1 MKKLLYILLCIGGIS
16 AANAGDCDWA
26 TVTPQDDANYKYFVS
41 KSYSETSA
49 SDAANKAEQDI
60 DAQIGRLF
68 GTKLD
73 VQSEFYSDEIGASG
87 TTRSYE
93 RAIGMITLKGLER
106 QRSDVEETTNGWT
119 GCVQYR
125 YLKSEINAEKQRLQ
139 SMSPDELQAS
149 LRFTE
154 VVGDTQCRGTPVEI
168 VTVPAGA
175 YVTIDNGKYQGS
187 APIKFGNVCDGKY
200 TLEITKENYEPITE
214 QLIVPTSGRIT
225 KTLKRGTKTITVR
238 TSLGNSNIAING
250 VDYGKEPIKFNA
262 PLGIEQSI
270 TATNAEATKVTQTR
284 IFSYESDEKYTISMT
299 KLPGKIDFSAF
310 KARNPGVEIYVNGAV
325 IVGNTSA
332 ELAPDMEHNVTL
344 SKKDF
349 VDIHE
354 AITLTGG
361 DITYYPSQ
369 PRNFSKDNSN
379 WAQGRL
385 GLAGL
390 AFVGSTYSNNDF
402 GINAGLELA
411 TRLRLNDTFG
421 VRGGIG
427 LQWSK
432 LNINSSQLNYDYYK
446 YQFNQLPTGSMC
458 PAGQNCQY
466 ATFYQHDSS
475 GGYNDTFW
483 GYFSTDP
490 TITPKESL
498 INWEYYEPFYLNMGV
513 IAWEKLYFYGIG
525 AIGFLE
531 GTATNQD
538 KYIPVPAS
546 TLKSTIFRFGAGI
559 QWNIGKLYGIRFQ
572 YLTSGKKISLPY
584 ELDTPSAYIGADSR
598 EHNDPNYIWLYRGE
612 IKNMNPVQDTIDAIE
627 SISLSFFIGF

>member
-1 MKKLLYILLCIGGIS
+1 MKKLLYIVLCIGGIS

-26 TVTPQDDANYKYFVS
+26 TVTPPDDAKYKYFVA

-106 QRSDVEETTNGWT
+106 QRSDVEETTDGWT

-139 SMSPDELQAS
+139 SMSSDELQAS

-175 YVTIDNGKYQGS
+175 YVTIDNGRYQGS
-187 APIKFGNVCDGKY
+187 APIKFGNVCNGKY

-238 TSLGNSNIAING
+238 TSLGDSNIAVNG

-270 TATNAEATKVTQTR
+270 TATNAEAAQVTQTR
-284 IFSYESDEKYTISMT
+284 TFSYESDDEYTISMS

-310 KARNPGVEIYVNGAV
+310 KARNPGVEIYVNGNEIIDSA
-325 IVGNTSA
+325 SA
-332 ELAPDMEHNVTL
+332 ELAPDVEHNVTL

-354 AITLTGG
+354 TITLTGG

-369 PRNFSKDNSN
+369 TRSFSKDNSN
-379 WAQGRL
+379 WAQGRI

-390 AFVGSTYSNNDF
+390 IFEGGTYSNNKF
-402 GINAGLELA
+402 GINAGFELGA
-411 TRLRLNDTFG
+411 RLRLNNTFG
-421 VRGGIG
+421 IRGGLG
-427 LQWSK
+427 LQWAD
-432 LNINSSQLNYDYYK
+432 LDIEPTVLNYDYYK
-446 YQFNQLPTGSMC
+446 YQFNPLPTNTNC
-458 PAGQNCQY
+458 PDGQNCQY
-466 ATFYQHDSS
+466 ETFYQHNST

-483 GYFSTDP
+483 GYFSENP
-490 TITPKESL
+490 TITPEKQL
-498 INWEYYEPFYLNMGV
+498 IDWEYREPFYLNFGV
-513 IAWEKLYFYGIG
+513 IAWERFYLYGIG

-531 GTATNQD
+531 GSSVNPD
-538 KYIPVPAS
+538 KYMPVPSS
-546 TLKSTIFRFGAGI
+546 TLKSTVFRFGAGI

-584 ELDTPSAYIGADSR
+584 EFEMSPAYIGTDSR

-612 IKNMNPVQDTIDAIE
+612 IKNMNPVQDTIDTIE

>member
-344 SKKDF
+344 SKKGF

-531 GTATNQD
+531 GTATNPD

>member
-200 TLEITKENYEPITE
+200 TPEITKENYEPITE

-344 SKKDF
+344 SKKGF

-498 INWEYYEPFYLNMGV
+498 INWEYYEPVYLNMGV
-513 IAWEKLYFYGIG
+513 IA
-525 AIGFLE
+525 
-531 GTATNQD
+531 
-538 KYIPVPAS
+538 
-546 TLKSTIFRFGAGI
+546 
-559 QWNIGKLYGIRFQ
+559 
-572 YLTSGKKISLPY
+572 
-584 ELDTPSAYIGADSR
+584 
-598 EHNDPNYIWLYRGE
+598 
-612 IKNMNPVQDTIDAIE
+612 
-627 SISLSFFIGF
+627 

>member
-1 MKKLLYILLCIGGIS
+1 
-16 AANAGDCDWA
+16 
-26 TVTPQDDANYKYFVS
+26 
-41 KSYSETSA
+41 
-49 SDAANKAEQDI
+49 
-60 DAQIGRLF
+60 
-68 GTKLD
+68 
-73 VQSEFYSDEIGASG
+73 
-87 TTRSYE
+87 
-93 RAIGMITLKGLER
+93 
-106 QRSDVEETTNGWT
+106 
-119 GCVQYR
+119 
-125 YLKSEINAEKQRLQ
+125 
-139 SMSPDELQAS
+139 MSPDELQAS

-238 TSLGNSNIAING
+238 TSLENSNIAING

-262 PLGIEQSI
+262 PLGIEQNI
-270 TATNAEATKVTQTR
+270 TATNAEAAKVTQTR
-284 IFSYESDEKYTISMT
+284 IFSYESDEEYTISMA

-310 KARNPGVEIYVNGAV
+310 KARNPGVEIYVNGAD
-325 IVGNTSA
+325 IVGNTST

-354 AITLTGG
+354 SITLTGG

-411 TRLRLNDTFG
+411 ARLRLNDTFG
-421 VRGGIG
+421 IRGGIG

-446 YQFNQLPTGSMC
+446 YQFNPLPTGSVC
-458 PAGQNCQY
+458 PSGQNCQY

-513 IAWEKLYFYGIG
+513 IAWEKFYFYGIG

-531 GTATNQD
+531 GTATNPD